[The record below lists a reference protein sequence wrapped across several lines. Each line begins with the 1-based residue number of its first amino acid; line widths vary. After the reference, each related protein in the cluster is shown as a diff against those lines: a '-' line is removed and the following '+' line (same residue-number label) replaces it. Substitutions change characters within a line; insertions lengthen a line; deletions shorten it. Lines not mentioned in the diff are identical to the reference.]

1 MVKKEIIRLLNK
13 YVTLLNS
20 EGISV
25 KYAFLFGSYST
36 DSATNISAIDL
47 MIVSDKYDETDDLII
62 GKMWQLTRKVNSKTE
77 PILVG
82 LKKFQNDD
90 ELSPLLSNI
99 KSSGIRIK

>member
-1 MVKKEIIRLLNK
+1 MVKKEIIRSLNK

-25 KYAFLFGSYST
+25 KHAFLFGSYST
-36 DSATNISAIDL
+36 DSATNISDIDL

-62 GKMWQLTRKVNSKTE
+62 GKMWQLTRKVNSKIE

-82 LKKFQNDD
+82 LKKFQNED
-90 ELSPLLSNI
+90 ELSPLLSSI